1 MILSPK
7 TSLCGTS
14 QLRDIYGYALCE
26 VASMYTLKLGL
37 MMDCKSRRTRGWDRS
52 CDCSCTLCLSQM
64 SPHAVLLM
72 LLTRKGAPV
81 KRMNPEMISHDH
93 A

>member
-7 TSLCGTS
+7 TSLYGTS

-37 MMDCKSRRTRGWDRS
+37 MMDCKSCRTRGWDRS
-52 CDCSCTLCLSQM
+52 CDCSCTLCFVSDVT
-64 SPHAVLLM
+64 PC
-72 LLTRKGAPV
+72 GAADAADQEGGACE
-81 KRMNPEMISHDH
+81 KDESSTTQS
-93 A
+93 